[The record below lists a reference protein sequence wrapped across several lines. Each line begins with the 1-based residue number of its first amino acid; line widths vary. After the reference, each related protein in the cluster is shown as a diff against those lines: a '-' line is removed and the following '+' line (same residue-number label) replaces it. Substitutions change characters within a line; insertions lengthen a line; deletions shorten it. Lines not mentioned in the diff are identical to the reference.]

1 MFESCDCWFACVAI
15 DGVIAFARLII
26 STCMVIGLGTLSVL
40 GPCVPCT
47 IPFFFK
53 TAASTVL
60 GLKAAFFA
68 KGDMII

>member
-1 MFESCDCWFACVAI
+1 
-15 DGVIAFARLII
+15 
-26 STCMVIGLGTLSVL
+26 MVIGLGTLSVL
-40 GPCVPCT
+40 GPYVPCT

-60 GLKAAFFA
+60 GLKAVFFA